1 MKKDYY
7 VIVISYYK
15 CLCLYMTYSPTITA
29 ITTVE
34 NDDNNK
40 GMMETVEQMMPL
52 NVIDTCVELSSWMS
66 AVYRAIRG
74 WDTTFMKFS

>member
-1 MKKDYY
+1 
-7 VIVISYYK
+7 
-15 CLCLYMTYSPTITA
+15 MTYSPTITA

-34 NDDNNK
+34 NDDISNSI

-66 AVYRAIRG
+66 AVY
-74 WDTTFMKFS
+74 

>member
-1 MKKDYY
+1 MACNRES
-7 VIVISYYK
+7 ISK
-15 CLCLYMTYSPTITA
+15 HKSNEKGLLRDCNFICLCLFMTYSPTITA

-34 NDDNNK
+34 NDDISNSI

-66 AVYRAIRG
+66 AVY
-74 WDTTFMKFS
+74 